1 MVTCLNVLFY
11 PINSANIFLIHNE
24 IRAGNPL
31 IWEAKTRKMLRHF
44 SLFSPR
50 KWWFKKLCRTPW
62 LSNTNHW
69 SCGTEV
75 RTGLFP
81 QQTSSLMVAF
91 ILMMT
96 SFYPTVSVQG
106 SGHTILNVI
115 SYHLCRH
122 GSQKKNNTSD
132 PNVTEVWRFEVAV
145 VMLYTCCPDQ
155 CNVTHHSYRYIKL
168 SPLCCEMQNVCGT
181 LLR

>member
-1 MVTCLNVLFY
+1 MRSEQEILSFEKLKQEKCEDIFHSFRPENDDLKSSAGRPDSVT
-11 PINSANIFLIHNE
+11 
-24 IRAGNPL
+24 PL
-31 IWEAKTRKMLRHF
+31 VMWNRGKNRPF
-44 SLFSPR
+44 S
-50 KWWFKKLCRTPW
+50 
-62 LSNTNHW
+62 
-69 SCGTEV
+69 
-75 RTGLFP
+75 
-81 QQTSSLMVAF
+81 QQTSWLMVAF

-96 SFYPTVSVQG
+96 SFYTTVSVQG